1 MKSITPDLY
10 ACPGKAVYESVDA
23 RTQRKIW
30 VVKPLYWD
38 MEENNTLLVK
48 TKPNGLNMI
57 KPAKWAGVE
66 LTPEEAVNLA
76 HVLTAN
82 AKRDGYWNE
91 NMIE

>member
-1 MKSITPDLY
+1 
-10 ACPGKAVYESVDA
+10 
-23 RTQRKIW
+23 
-30 VVKPLYWD
+30 
-38 MEENNTLLVK
+38 
-48 TKPNGLNMI
+48 MI